1 MTNSTAVPARTTPSH
16 STACTRFRVMTQA
29 RAAPRSS
36 TPSTATAASFTT
48 RDLRS
53 RGRGCRR
60 GRWRALLRILS
71 VQQDRPVRPRRGLRL
86 LVGVEL
92 VHREDEIL
100 ARVAGRLLLAR
111 HHDGVDR
118 AHLHAELAEDAR
130 VEIQRE
136 VLAPA
141 ALLARVRRLRLR
153 SGLQEDHAR
162 RTDALAGEAPD
173 ARLVAMLVVHERERR
188 AVALGPRAHLLGELL
203 RRRLAEGLARGVR
216 ERPQRVREVAHQWPP
231 ATARIAAAS
240 TRMMPAGMNHRHARR
255 MS

>member
-53 RGRGCRR
+53 GGRGGGGRGRR
-60 GRWRALLRILS
+60 GGGSLFRILS

-86 LVGVEL
+86 LVRVEL

-130 VEIQRE
+130 VEIERE

-141 ALLARVRRLRLR
+141 ALFARVRRLRLR
-153 SGLQEDHAR
+153 SG
-162 RTDALAGEAPD
+162 
-173 ARLVAMLVVHERERR
+173 
-188 AVALGPRAHLLGELL
+188 
-203 RRRLAEGLARGVR
+203 
-216 ERPQRVREVAHQWPP
+216 
-231 ATARIAAAS
+231 
-240 TRMMPAGMNHRHARR
+240 
-255 MS
+255 